1 MNKTS
6 KSKEAKGYFDEY
18 RKAKMQVEYLK
29 ATGSNEEDKINT
41 YIAYIKLIDEIL
53 NSLDKKNKEMLIDLF
68 LEGNEEKIRQQYT
81 YTVFYQKKR
90 KAIKEFLYY
99 VL

>member
-18 RKAKMQVEYLK
+18 RKAKIQVEYLK
-29 ATGSNEEDKINT
+29 ATSSNDDKINT

-53 NSLDKKNKEMLIDLF
+53 NSIDKKNKEMLIDLF
-68 LEGNEEKIRQQYT
+68 LEDKEDILKKQYT

>member
-1 MNKTS
+1 MNKTN

-29 ATGSNEEDKINT
+29 ATSSNEDKINT

-53 NSLDKKNKEMLIDLF
+53 NSLNKKNKEMLIDIF
-68 LEGNEEKIRQQYT
+68 LEGNEEKLRQQYT
-81 YTVFYQKKR
+81 YPVFYQKKR
-90 KAIKEFLYY
+90 AAIKEFLYY